1 MDSPASHFNFLFLQ
15 NRQASPRFNTLLFPV
30 PLPIAFPF
38 AVLLLLLFP
47 LFVKDEWTVDAVEIL
62 LKLDPDPV

>member
-15 NRQASPRFNTLLFPV
+15 NRQASPRFNTLV
-30 PLPIAFPF
+30 
-38 AVLLLLLFP
+38 VLLPLLMFP
-47 LFVKDEWTVDAVEIL
+47 ALVADELLMIFPVDAVAIL

>member
-30 PLPIAFPF
+30 PLPIAFPL
-38 AVLLLLLFP
+38 LLLLLFP

-62 LKLDPDPV
+62 LKLGPDPV